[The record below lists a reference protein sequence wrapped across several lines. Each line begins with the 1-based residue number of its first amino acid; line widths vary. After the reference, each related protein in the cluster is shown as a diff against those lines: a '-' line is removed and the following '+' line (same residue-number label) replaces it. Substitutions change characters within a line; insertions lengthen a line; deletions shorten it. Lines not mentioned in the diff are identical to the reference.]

1 MPKSKSSSRK
11 STASS
16 QGKPTLLK
24 LNEEEYPSIVMTTKA
39 PSSRKSTPKTPRPS
53 FLEPLPPTAA
63 PPSVWDQIGM
73 TEAEYEEL
81 QARVRS
87 VFAAQRKKEFESY
100 LIADLEDPTFWLRR
114 LEQLEMQRELFNKK
128 WGWSA
133 AELACVERIDEE
145 IEECEEELDRLYSE
159 EDRIEVEYD

>member
-1 MPKSKSSSRK
+1 
-11 STASS
+11 
-16 QGKPTLLK
+16 
-24 LNEEEYPSIVMTTKA
+24 
-39 PSSRKSTPKTPRPS
+39 
-53 FLEPLPPTAA
+53 
-63 PPSVWDQIGM
+63 M

-87 VFAAQRKKEFESY
+87 VFAAQHKKEFESY

-114 LEQLEMQRELFNKK
+114 LEQLEMQRELYNKK